1 MEKSSLARDSKVIHA
16 RGLLGTLRCESHFI
30 ASKRVL
36 ALTGLASL
44 LSVCAFQSALQR
56 ERERERQ
63 MKSALRTPQSAVQRE
78 AELRAKEGEI
88 GLAGWLKRYRFL
100 SAQGQ
105 GSEPAEFS
113 ASPRPPSG
121 SPAVETTTCL

>member
-1 MEKSSLARDSKVIHA
+1 
-16 RGLLGTLRCESHFI
+16 
-30 ASKRVL
+30 
-36 ALTGLASL
+36 
-44 LSVCAFQSALQR
+44 
-56 ERERERQ
+56 

-105 GSEPAEFS
+105 GSERTVLKWLIFPLRDVHLRERGEPQEARLARPGLHS
-113 ASPRPPSG
+113 ARLVLLRAIPGTKLNSSQII
-121 SPAVETTTCL
+121 